1 MKMETTLD
9 AKLALGSAIGELKMA
24 RYLLSCNEAEGLSF
38 NEDFVLLWG
47 MANNIINR
55 LEPHRIPD

>member
-1 MKMETTLD
+1 MKMEITLD

-24 RYLLSCNEAEGLSF
+24 RYLLSCNDF
-38 NEDFVLLWG
+38 DEDFVLLWR
-47 MANNIINR
+47 MAHNIINR